1 MTVVDKDNRYPRLL
15 RKPPQCNDIRT
26 LFDGLVIVPKTNCGI
41 DSIGLSPTKKSK
53 LEMKAALLA
62 KAKTWSNAHSSNK
75 TASKDANCAQVN
87 FSKALKAMSN
97 TKSTGFTETK
107 EAARTLTRCSAK
119 RGMQ

>member
-1 MTVVDKDNRYPRLL
+1 MKFWQILGRIPYG
-15 RKPPQCNDIRT
+15 NDVCT
-26 LFDGLVIVPKTNCGI
+26 LFNGLVIVPKTSSGI
-41 DSIGLSPTKKSK
+41 DAIGLSHTKKSK

-75 TASKDANCAQVN
+75 TASKDADCAQVN